1 MRIIIKESKDDAGL
15 WVAKYVQKRITE
27 YAPSANNLFVLG
39 LPTGSSPIP
48 CRLYE
53 EKIFQYGG
61 IELFLGGIGPDGHIA
76 FNEPVAN
83 SRFFDNDISK
93 VPKMAL
99 TVGVGTVMD
108 SREVLIIIT
117 ACVVCDEDATLEL
130 RVKTVKYFKGLE
142 ATHNMNTS
150 GGPMKGADILNIV
163 PTHSSNS
170 SVDQILGK
178 KRSLSTN
185 NTIKSLSSGQNNNGI
200 HDEKGENVY
209 SKKSKQL

>member
-1 MRIIIKESKDDAGL
+1 M
-15 WVAKYVQKRITE
+15 W
-27 YAPSANNLFVLG
+27 
-39 LPTGSSPIP
+39 
-48 CRLYE
+48 
-53 EKIFQYGG
+53 
-61 IELFLGGIGPDGHIA
+61 
-76 FNEPVAN
+76 
-83 SRFFDNDISK
+83 
-93 VPKMAL
+93 
-99 TVGVGTVMD
+99 TVSMLQMHP
-108 SREVLIIIT
+108 R

-185 NTIKSLSSGQNNNGI
+185 NTIKSLSSGQNNNGF
-200 HDEKGENVY
+200 HEKGENVY